1 MWCSAR
7 ICSAARPAETDGALR
22 LPKRMYLSSRVQD
35 DTREIRIAD
44 SWRAEHAAELARAV
58 EALELGG
65 PQAVIDASALDGLDL
80 TGAWFLRRL
89 EQRLAA
95 AGSRYSWRNPR
106 PEALELAG
114 RLVTD
119 SQPASHPDRATGLRD
134 YPLDKLGRWTVNRGT
149 EIHDALEF
157 LGRVYF
163 VIGGALLRPR
173 RFRMRSITRHV
184 YEAGIQAVPIVALI
198 AFLISV
204 IVAYIGAQELR
215 QFGGEVFVVDLVTL
229 SVLREL
235 GVLLTAI
242 IIAGRSGSAF
252 AAEIGV
258 MRLNEEID
266 ALRAIGMNVVEVLV
280 LPRIIGLM
288 IALPLLTVIAD
299 AMGLAGGAVLS
310 WLVLNIPFNQFL
322 VRMQQAVAPTT
333 FWAGLLKAPVFAFVI
348 ALVGTLRGIQ
358 VRDSSR
364 ELGRLTTIAVV
375 QSIFMVL
382 LVDAVFAVVYWKLDF

>member
-1 MWCSAR
+1 
-7 ICSAARPAETDGALR
+7 
-22 LPKRMYLSSRVQD
+22 MYLDSRVENG
-35 DTREIRIAD
+35 TREIRLSGA
-44 SWRAEHAAELARAV
+44 WRAEHAAELARAV
-58 EALELGG
+58 ERLGPG
-65 PQAVIDASALDGLDL
+65 APQTVLDASALDGLDL
-80 TGAWFLRRL
+80 TGAWFLRSL
-89 EQRLAA
+89 ELRLAA
-95 AGSRYSWRNPR
+95 AGSRSSWRGAR
-106 PEALELAG
+106 PEAVAFAAD
-114 RLVTD
+114 LVAEPVSAT
-119 SQPASHPDRATGLRD
+119 ASVSESSRGDEALST
-134 YPLDKLGRWTVNRGT
+134 LGRWTISRGA
-149 EIHDALEF
+149 DARDVLEF

-173 RFRMRSITRHV
+173 RLRLSSVIRHV
-184 YEAGIQAVPIVALI
+184 YETGIQAVPIVALI

-235 GVLLTAI
+235 GVLLTAV

-258 MRLNEEID
+258 MRLNDEID
-266 ALRAIGMNVVEVLV
+266 ALRAMGMNVVEVLV
-280 LPRIIGLM
+280 LPRVLGLM

-310 WLVLNIPFNQFL
+310 WLVLDIPFNQFL
-322 VRMQQAVAPTT
+322 VRMQEAIAPTT

-348 ALVGTLRGIQ
+348 ALIGTLRGIQ
-358 VRDSSR
+358 VRGSSR
-364 ELGRLTTIAVV
+364 ELGRLTTVAVV

-382 LVDAVFAVVYWKLDF
+382 LIDAIFAVIYWKLDF